1 MHQRQFRLVN
11 LFWVVTFFGAVFA
24 LLMDGN
30 ELVQLIAG
38 SVIAANILGAIAAI
52 FLTHG
57 LGFPTDG
64 SYRHENR
71 STEFVIDDTDE
82 ESPTAGTFE

>member
-1 MHQRQFRLVN
+1 MNQRQFRLSN
-11 LFWVVTFFGAVFA
+11 LFWLVTFFGAVFA
-24 LLMDGN
+24 LLMEGN

-38 SVIAANILGAIAAI
+38 AVIAANVLGAIAALVI
-52 FLTHG
+52 TNG

-71 STEFVIDDTDE
+71 STEYVIDDTDE
-82 ESPTAGTFE
+82 KTSGSGTFE